1 MHLHF
6 CITRKMLSPKHI
18 KGTWASALSE
28 MRQTGPIV
36 GRGERQPTQ
45 PRPELLPKPTGLLWS
60 EGAGLSRVS
69 SPLGARG
76 QAASLGPPRPS
87 DLGRPGEGLVFRCS
101 ESLELWVYSGAPQ
114 ECTHQPGKIP
124 GKMVALLNEPACLP
138 KCTQRSPSL
147 YYTHMSC
154 VRTGKIT
161 FRDVLGC
168 SGET

>member
-6 CITRKMLSPKHI
+6 CITRKILSPKHI

-28 MRQTGPIV
+28 MRQTEPNV
-36 GRGERQPTQ
+36 GCGKHQPTQ
-45 PRPELLPKPTGLLWS
+45 LRPELLPNPTGLLWS
-60 EGAGLSRVS
+60 VGAGLSRVS

-76 QAASLGPPRPS
+76 QAASLGSPRPS
-87 DLGRPGEGLVFRCS
+87 DLGRPGQGLVFRCS
-101 ESLELWVYSGAPQ
+101 ESLELWVYSGALQ
-114 ECTHQPGKIP
+114 ECTHQP

-161 FRDVLGC
+161 FRGVLGC